1 MGRIRSTHL
10 PWLIHIPD
18 RMSPPSILFLN
29 RVYPPASGA
38 TGTGV
43 ARIARSFVSA
53 GWSVTVV
60 STAGAGKAGVAFED
74 GVKVVRLSG
83 LFSGRSLLLRA
94 LTYVVTIPQIFVRAL
109 CEPSPDIIVTMTDPP
124 MLFAIGPLLRVIKG
138 SRIIHW
144 AQDLYPDVAVRAGVL
159 SEKGVLARIFAFLS
173 RRALMAHDRVV
184 VVGRC
189 MGRLVSARGVA
200 PGSLSLIPNTWSGL
214 GITSLDREESLLPD
228 LGLLDRF
235 TVMYSGNFGRVH
247 EFGTILSAAKL
258 LQESGRH
265 EVVFLLSGD
274 GPNSALLR
282 GEVARMGLSN
292 VRFLPRCDD
301 DQLSRTLASG
311 DLHLVTMLTGMGG
324 VVVPSK
330 YYGVMAAGRPCIFVG
345 PKDTEIALALHDLGN
360 GLCVAP
366 GDSQA
371 LVEAILKIRGEA
383 GWSDRARDLAEG
395 FLASECSGRE
405 FVRLATELISG
416 TPC

>member
-1 MGRIRSTHL
+1 
-10 PWLIHIPD
+10 
-18 RMSPPSILFLN
+18 MSPPSILFLN
-29 RVYPPASGA
+29 RVYPPGSGA

-60 STAGAGKAGVAFED
+60 STAGSGNGGVSVED
-74 GVKVVRLSG
+74 GVRVVRCRG

-94 LTYVVTIPQIFVRAL
+94 LTYAVTIPRMFLRTL
-109 CEPSPDIIVTMTDPP
+109 REPSPDIIVTMTDPP
-124 MLFAIGPLLRVIKG
+124 MLSATGPLLRMLKG

-144 AQDLYPDVAVRAGVL
+144 AQDLYPDVAVRAGVFR
-159 SEKGVLARIFAFLS
+159 EKGVLSRIFAFLS

-189 MGRLVSARGVA
+189 MGSLLSARGV
-200 PGSLSLIPNTWSGL
+200 PLERLSLIPNTWAGL
-214 GITSLDREESLLPD
+214 GITRLDREESLLPD
-228 LGLLDRF
+228 LGLLDHF

-247 EFGTILSAAKL
+247 DFGTVLSAAKL

-311 DLHLVTMLTGMGG
+311 DLHLVTMLTGMMG

-345 PKDTEIALALHDLGN
+345 PEDAEIALTLRELGN
-360 GLCVAP
+360 GLQIAP
-366 GDSQA
+366 GDAGS
-371 LVEAILKIRGEA
+371 LVEAILRIRRESV
-383 GWSDRARDLAEG
+383 WSDRARGLSEG
-395 FLASECSGRE
+395 FLANESSGRE
-405 FVRLATELISG
+405 FVRLATDLISG
-416 TPC
+416 TTR

>member
-1 MGRIRSTHL
+1 LGRIGSTDL

-43 ARIARSFVSA
+43 ARIARSFVAS

-60 STAGAGKAGVAFED
+60 TTAGSGKAGVSFQD

-83 LFSGRSLLLRA
+83 LFSGRSLLLRG
-94 LTYVVTIPQIFVRAL
+94 LTYVVTIPQIFLRAL
-109 CEPSPDIIVTMTDPP
+109 REPSPDIIVTMTDPP
-124 MLFAIGPLLRVIKG
+124 MLSAIGPLLRVIKG
-138 SRIIHW
+138 SRIVHW

-159 SEKGVLARIFAFLS
+159 SENGVLSCIFAYLS

-189 MGRLVSARGVA
+189 MGKLLRARGLS
-200 PGSLSLIPNTWSGL
+200 PGRLTLIPNTWSGL
-214 GITSLDREESLLPD
+214 GITRLDRKDSLLSD

-247 EFGTILSAAKL
+247 EFGTILSAAKI
-258 LQESGRH
+258 LQEAGQQ

-274 GPNSALLR
+274 GPNSAHLR
-282 GEVARMGLSN
+282 GEVARMELSN
-292 VRFLPRCDD
+292 IRFLPRCDD
-301 DQLSRTLASG
+301 NQLSRTLASG
-311 DLHLVTMLTGMGG
+311 DLHLVTMLTAMGG

-345 PKDTEIALALHDLGN
+345 PRETEIALSLDELGN

-366 GDSQA
+366 GDSLA
-371 LVEAILKIRGEA
+371 LVEAIQKIRCEA
-383 GWSDRARDLAEG
+383 GWSGRARDVAEG

-405 FVRLATELISG
+405 FVRLATELIPG
-416 TPC
+416 MPR

>member
-1 MGRIRSTHL
+1 LGRIRSTYL
-10 PWLIHIPD
+10 RRLIHIPD
-18 RMSPPSILFLN
+18 TMNPPSILFLN

-43 ARIARSFVSA
+43 ARVARSFVSA

-60 STAGAGKAGVAFED
+60 TTAGSGKAGASLED
-74 GVKVVRLSG
+74 GVKVVRCRG

-94 LTYVVTIPQIFVRAL
+94 LTYTVTIPQIFLRAL
-109 CEPSPDIIVTMTDPP
+109 REPSADIIVTMTDPP
-124 MLFAIGPLLRVIKG
+124 MLSAIGPLLRVIKG

-159 SEKGVLARIFAFLS
+159 RENGVLARIFAFLS

-189 MGRLVSARGVA
+189 MSRLLSARGLS
-200 PGSLSLIPNTWSGL
+200 PGRLTLIPNTWSGL
-214 GITSLDREESLLPD
+214 GITRLDREDSLLPG

-247 EFGTILSAAKL
+247 EFGTILSAAKIF
-258 LQESGRH
+258 QDAGQH

-282 GEVARMGLSN
+282 GEVARMELSN
-292 VRFLPRCDD
+292 VRFLPRCND

-330 YYGVMAAGRPCIFVG
+330 YYGVIPAGRPCIFVG
-345 PKDTEIALALHDLGN
+345 PKDSEIALALDEFGN
-360 GLCVAP
+360 GICVAP

-371 LVEAILKIRGEA
+371 LVEAIQKIRCEA
-383 GWSDRARDLAEG
+383 GCKDRARNLAEG

-405 FVRLATELISG
+405 FVRLATKLI
-416 TPC
+416 PVMPR